1 MTNTVIITGASQGI
15 GKATAL
21 EFARQGCNIVL
32 AARQPERLEAAA
44 IEVRELG
51 REALAIPTD
60 VRDPQQVNNLV
71 EKALEHFGH
80 VDVVINNAGIFA
92 LGPVE
97 EFQLSDWQQIINT
110 NLLGYIHVIH
120 AILPHLLERGKGT
133 IVNVSSIAGLDAIP
147 YQIPYNTSKHAIAG
161 LTKSLH
167 AELSPKGIQVT
178 GIYPSF
184 IRTQIDERT
193 IFRGKEEETTKARYD
208 LVNTMLHTPLLEKP
222 EKVAK
227 AIWKG
232 VKNQRADVIVGQAKL
247 WTTMYH
253 LFPGLMKPL
262 FRVVFGMKERR

>member
-1 MTNTVIITGASQGI
+1 MNNTVIITGASQGI

-21 EFARQGCNIVL
+21 EFARQGYDIVL
-32 AARQPERLEAAA
+32 AARQPDRLEAAA
-44 IEVRELG
+44 IQIRELG

-80 VDVVINNAGIFA
+80 VDVVVNNAGIFA

-97 EFQLSDWQQIINT
+97 EFQLSDWQQVINT

-147 YQIPYNTSKHAIAG
+147 FQIPYNTSKHAITG

-178 GIYPSF
+178 GIYP
-184 IRTQIDERT
+184 
-193 IFRGKEEETTKARYD
+193 
-208 LVNTMLHTPLLEKP
+208 
-222 EKVAK
+222 
-227 AIWKG
+227 
-232 VKNQRADVIVGQAKL
+232 
-247 WTTMYH
+247 
-253 LFPGLMKPL
+253 
-262 FRVVFGMKERR
+262 